1 MTAASGDA
9 GIPSALPPGLW
20 DSAVPM
26 WLQGPDF
33 RVVDVNEACARLL
46 GRPRERLRGLDAVD
60 WLPPEDRE
68 RARQERRLGGIGG
81 VVRCRLPDG
90 DGRLRWLVQTS
101 VDLGVP
107 GRPSLL
113 LVQLHDDP
121 IGHEVHERARRA
133 DDEIARWFELS
144 PVGMVVY
151 DSRGL
156 VLRSNAA
163 FETLVGRVPAAL
175 ADALPELQRLLAWVS
190 TATGGML
197 EPALAEGEDAV
208 ERQAA
213 LPGPQGRRRV
223 CARLARQQGWPGQT
237 RVMAVVQD
245 RSAEDERDRAH
256 RELALLM
263 DSGSIGVSTF
273 DPAQGWLQPLP
284 AGPAAQPG
292 GEATQ
297 ASALVGVGRDSV
309 LPESRPDYERLLQAL
324 KAGEAVDV
332 TYAVRHA
339 QLGLRWLHTRVSPN
353 LGGAVG
359 RTTSVITRDVTDR
372 HGANLRNERLM
383 HEMTTI
389 LDSSPAGVAYLRG
402 LALVRCNR
410 RFERMLG
417 FAVGAAAGA
426 SLKEILARSIGPV
439 RAVQDAL
446 VALAEGGSFEAELPL
461 VRDEAPPR
469 WFSFS
474 VRRVGPAGDQ
484 AEAVAVLTD
493 ITRLKMQ
500 QAELEKSVRD
510 RELMFNVSEVG
521 IVWQRGTRIE
531 RANQA
536 MVLLSGWS
544 ATELA
549 LLDPAELYPDTRSCV
564 DFEARID
571 QGLRA
576 EARFVGERL
585 LKRRDGRHVWVQVA
599 VRQVDPEEAGAGVIS
614 SFVDIDERR
623 RARESLSEQ
632 AERTRAILD
641 SVLVG
646 IVTVS
651 ERGIEWMNRSARRM
665 FAGELAD
672 LLGEPTSIVATSEL
686 GHPLRR
692 DDWLA
697 VLQEGTAETFEC
709 RLRGR
714 DGREF
719 WVAGNAVLSRG
730 LSGGREVTFALLD
743 IERRRQAELRIAE
756 AQASLQRVIETA
768 PAAIALFDADTQVVR
783 QANQTAGAFLGAGL
797 FAGRGDAVG
806 AVVADP
812 ALADALAGWLRSV
825 VAGGVQQRHEWRSG
839 GDDAADARVWD
850 CRLAPLSEPGEP
862 GSRLVLLVASDVTE
876 QRAAEQARL
885 LAAIAQRETLVREVH
900 HRIKN
905 NLQGVAGLLMQTAGK
920 HPAVKDILTDAVGQV
935 QAIAQV
941 YGLQMGRAGPLALTG
956 LLRAVT
962 ASMARMS
969 GRTIDVQVRGEVPH
983 ELPENESIPIALI
996 LNELLS
1002 NAIRHGQGGDVRCT
1016 LAVDGEAVVLGI
1028 ASQGRLPEG
1037 FELQRTGRS
1046 AVAGLSL
1053 VRALLPRRSGR
1064 LRLEQQGQEVVAVIE
1079 LQAPAVR
1086 LPTPWAADPDR

>member
-1 MTAASGDA
+1 MTAAGGDA
-9 GIPSALPPGLW
+9 ELASALPPGLW
-20 DSAVPM
+20 DSALPM
-26 WLQGPDF
+26 WLQGADF
-33 RVVDVNEACARLL
+33 RVVDANEACARLL
-46 GRPRERLRGLDAVD
+46 GQPRERLRGQDAVD
-60 WLPPEDRE
+60 WLLPEDRE
-68 RARQERRLGGIGG
+68 RVRHQRCQGGIGAP
-81 VVRCRLPDG
+81 VPCRLPDG
-90 DGRLRWLVQTS
+90 DGRPRWLMQTW
-101 VDLGVP
+101 VDLAAP
-107 GRPSLL
+107 GRPSAL
-113 LVQLHDDP
+113 LVLLHEDTA
-121 IGHEVHERARRA
+121 GHEAHERARRA
-133 DDEIARWFELS
+133 DDEIARWFDLS
-144 PVGMVVY
+144 PVGMLVY

-163 FETLVGRVPAAL
+163 FETLVGRMPAAL
-175 ADALPELQRLLAWVS
+175 DDAVPDVQRLLGWVP

-197 EPALAEGEDAV
+197 EPALAAAEDAV
-208 ERQAA
+208 ERQTV

-223 CARLARQQGWPGQT
+223 CARLARQPGWPDQT
-237 RVMAVVQD
+237 RIMAVVHD

-273 DPAQGWLQPLP
+273 DPAQGWLQPPP
-284 AGPAAQPG
+284 AGAASEPD
-292 GEATQ
+292 GEVTQ

-309 LPESRPDYERLLQAL
+309 LPESRPDYDRLLQAL
-324 KAGEAVDV
+324 KAGDAVDV
-332 TYAVRHA
+332 TYAMRHA
-339 QLGLRWLHTRVSPN
+339 QLGLRWLNTRVSPN
-353 LGGAVG
+353 LGGSVG
-359 RTTSVITRDVTDR
+359 RTTSVITRDVTDQ
-372 HGANLRNERLM
+372 HSANLRNERLM
-383 HEMTTI
+383 QEMTTI

-402 LALVRCNR
+402 PALVRCNR

-417 FAVGAAAGA
+417 FAAGVSAGA
-426 SLKEILARSIGPV
+426 SLEEILARSIGPV
-439 RAVQDAL
+439 RAVQEAL
-446 VALAEGGSFEAELPL
+446 AALAEGRTFEAELPL
-461 VRDEAPPR
+461 ARDGAQPR

-531 RANQA
+531 RANHA

-544 ATELA
+544 ATELV
-549 LLDPAELYPDTRSCV
+549 LLDPAELYVDTRRCV
-564 DFEARID
+564 EFEARIA

-576 EARFVGERL
+576 EARFLGERL
-585 LKRRDGRHVWVQVA
+585 LKRRDGRLVWVQVA
-599 VRQVDPEEAGAGVIS
+599 VRQVDPDEPGAGVIS
-614 SFVDIDERR
+614 SFVDIDERK
-623 RARESLSEQ
+623 RARESLSDQ

-672 LLGEPTSIVATSEL
+672 FIGEPTSIVATAEP

-697 VLQEGTAETFEC
+697 VLQEGAAETFEC

-730 LSGGREVTFALLD
+730 VSGGREVTFALLD

-768 PAAIALFDADTQVVR
+768 PAAIVLFDAHSQVVR
-783 QANQTAGAFLGAGL
+783 QANQTAGAFLGAGP
-797 FAGRGDAVG
+797 ATGSGDAVG

-812 ALADALAGWLRSV
+812 ALAAALAGWLRSV

-839 GDDAADARVWD
+839 GDDAGGARVWD

-885 LAAIAQRETLVREVH
+885 QAAIAQREALVREVH

-920 HPAVKDILTDAVGQV
+920 HPAVKDILADAVGQV

-941 YGLQMGRAGPLALTG
+941 YGLQMGRTGPLGLTG

-969 GRTIDVQVRGEVPH
+969 GRTIDVQVQGEVLH

-1002 NAIRHGQGGDVRCT
+1002 NAIRHGQGGEVRCT
-1016 LAVDGEAVVLGI
+1016 LAADGEAVMI
-1028 ASQGRLPEG
+1028 AIAVQGRLPEG
-1037 FELQRTGRS
+1037 FELQRAGRS
-1046 AVAGLSL
+1046 AVAGLGL
-1053 VRALLPRRSGR
+1053 VRALLPRRSSR
-1064 LRLEQQGQEVVAVIE
+1064 FRLEQQGREVMAVIE

-1086 LPTPWAADPDR
+1086 LPAPTLTDLDR

>member
-1 MTAASGDA
+1 MTAAGGEAAVPSG
-9 GIPSALPPGLW
+9 LPPGLW
-20 DSAVPM
+20 DSALPM
-26 WLQGPDF
+26 WLQGPDLH
-33 RVVDVNEACARLL
+33 VVDANEACARLL
-46 GRPRERLRGLDAVD
+46 GQTRERLRGQDAVD
-60 WLPPEDRE
+60 WLLPEDRE
-68 RARQERRLGGIGG
+68 RVRQQRRPGGSCATL
-81 VVRCRLPDG
+81 RCRLPDG
-90 DGRLRWLVQTS
+90 DGRLRRFIQTS
-101 VDLGVP
+101 VDLGAP
-107 GRPSLL
+107 GRPSVL
-113 LVQLHDDP
+113 LVMLHDDTT
-121 IGHEVHERARRA
+121 GHGVHEPARPT
-133 DDEIARWFELS
+133 DDELARWFDLS
-144 PVGMVVY
+144 PVGMMEY

-163 FETLVGRVPAAL
+163 LETLVGRVPAAL
-175 ADALPELQRLLAWVS
+175 ADAVPELQRLLGWVP
-190 TATGGML
+190 TAAGGVL
-197 EPALAEGEDAV
+197 EPALAESEDPI
-208 ERQAA
+208 ERQAM
-213 LPGPQGRRRV
+213 LPGPQGWRRLH
-223 CARLARQQGWPGQT
+223 ARLARLPGWPGHR

-245 RSAEDERDRAH
+245 RTAEVERDRAQ

-263 DSGSIGVSTF
+263 DSGSIGVSTL
-273 DPAQGWLQPLP
+273 DSARGCLHS
-284 AGPAAQPG
+284 PAAGAAAEPG
-292 GEATQ
+292 GELMQ
-297 ASALVGVGRDSV
+297 ASTLVGVDRESV

-324 KAGEAVDV
+324 KAGEAIDV
-332 TYAVRHA
+332 TYAVGHA
-339 QLGLRWLHTRVSPN
+339 QLGRRWLHTRVSPSP
-353 LGGAVG
+353 GGPVG
-359 RTTSVITRDVTDR
+359 RTTSVITRDVTDQ
-372 HGANLRNERLM
+372 HHANLRNERLM

-389 LDSSPAGVAYLRG
+389 LDHSPAGVAYLRG
-402 LALVRCNR
+402 PALVRCNP

-417 FAVGAAAGA
+417 FATGAAAGV
-426 SLKEILARSIGPV
+426 SLEEILARSIGPV

-446 VALAEGGSFEAELPL
+446 VALAEDGAFEAELPL
-461 VRDEAPPR
+461 ARDEAPPN

-500 QAELEKSVRD
+500 QAELKKSVRD

-531 RANQA
+531 RANHA
-536 MVLLSGWS
+536 MVLLTGWS

-564 DFEARID
+564 DFEARIA

-576 EARFVGERL
+576 EARFLGERL

-599 VRQVDPEEAGAGVIS
+599 VRQVDPDEVGAGVIS
-614 SFVDIDERR
+614 SFVDIDERM

-665 FAGELAD
+665 FAGELAE
-672 LLGEPTSIVATSEL
+672 LIGEPTSIVATPEP

-768 PAAIALFDADTQVVR
+768 PAAIALFDAHTQVVR

-797 FAGRGDAVG
+797 ASGRGEAVG

-812 ALADALAGWLRSV
+812 ALAAALAGWLRSV
-825 VAGGVQQRHEWRSG
+825 VVGGVQQRHEWRSG

-885 LAAIAQRETLVREVH
+885 QAAIAQREALVREVH

-920 HPAVKDILTDAVGQV
+920 HPAVKDILADAVGQV

-941 YGLQMGRAGPLALTG
+941 YGLQVGRTGLLGLTA

-969 GRTIDVQVRGEVPH
+969 GRTIDVHVQGEVPH

-1016 LAVDGEAVVLGI
+1016 LVPDGQAVVL
-1028 ASQGRLPEG
+1028 AVAVQGRLPEG
-1037 FELQRTGRS
+1037 FELQRAGRS
-1046 AVAGLSL
+1046 AVAGLGL

-1086 LPTPWAADPDR
+1086 LPAPVVTDLDR